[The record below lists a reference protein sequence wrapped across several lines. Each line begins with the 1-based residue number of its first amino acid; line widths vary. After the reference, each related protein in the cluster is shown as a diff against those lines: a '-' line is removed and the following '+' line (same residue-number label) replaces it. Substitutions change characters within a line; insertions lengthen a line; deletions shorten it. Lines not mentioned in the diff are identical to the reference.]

1 MFVFYFFVSKLF
13 RSFEGYHQNP
23 KLLLGDVQMGRKW
36 QSGLK
41 NSMCYVGHVY
51 QCVFYAFHLVKKKIC
66 QYYWSIEFKINYGEG
81 VDQRI
86 FERSILTDFKACKA
100 CDVKVPVGK
109 KFYFYT
115 SLVCL
120 VGSEISEIYMYKC
133 LVF

>member
-1 MFVFYFFVSKLF
+1 MYKW
-13 RSFEGYHQNP
+13 EGN
-23 KLLLGDVQMGRKW
+23 GRVV
-36 QSGLK
+36 
-41 NSMCYVGHVY
+41 NSMCYVGHIY
-51 QCVFYAFHLVKKKIC
+51 QCDVFYAFHLVKKKIC
-66 QYYWSIEFKINYGEG
+66 QYYWSIEFEIDYGEG

-120 VGSEISEIYMYKC
+120 VGSEISEIY
-133 LVF
+133 